1 MMSWRDNL
9 LRLKEELADVRARR
23 RQGLEEEEAELAQER
38 DELTRRGQ
46 SLGIVELLTEMN
58 ATLLDG
64 GGEVETIVGWDIGG
78 SEDPLQP
85 SIVDLDASDDVE
97 SGDVI
102 TTVLSWDEGEE
113 MEIVVDLGL
122 SDDGTY
128 LQINGVEIRPER
140 AALERALIEAFREE
154 LEL

>member
-1 MMSWRDNL
+1 
-9 LRLKEELADVRARR
+9 
-23 RQGLEEEEAELAQER
+23 
-38 DELTRRGQ
+38 
-46 SLGIVELLTEMN
+46 
-58 ATLLDG
+58 
-64 GGEVETIVGWDIGG
+64 
-78 SEDPLQP
+78 
-85 SIVDLDASDDVE
+85 LDASDDVE

>member
-1 MMSWRDNL
+1 MSWRDNL

-23 RQGLEEEEAELAQER
+23 RQRLEEEEAELAQER
-38 DELTRRGQ
+38 DELTHRGQ

-78 SEDPLQP
+78 PGDTLQP
-85 SIVDLDASDDVE
+85 SIVDLDASDDE
-97 SGDVI
+97 EPGDVI

-113 MEIVVDLGL
+113 MEIVVDLGI